1 MQKTHWA
8 WQVTYLATFAIMM
21 VALYMT
27 FLWAPMEINQ
37 GEVQRIFYFHVPAGI
52 LGFMGF
58 LLVLIGSI
66 GYLRSRDLK
75 WDRLSLSA
83 AEVGFLFCSINLITG
98 PIWARPTWGIWWTWD
113 ARLTLS
119 LVLWLI
125 YISYLMLRRY
135 LPEATR
141 RATLSSIMGIFGFT
155 VSILDFLAIRWW
167 RTQHP
172 APVMG
177 GGDDSGLEPT
187 MRLTL
192 GICFLAMTL
201 LYVVLVQR
209 RVSVAQAEAEV
220 DYLYKRAHAL
230 ER

>member
-1 MQKTHWA
+1 MQQTHWA
-8 WQVTYLATFAIMM
+8 WRLTYLVTFVVMTI
-21 VALYMT
+21 ALYMT
-27 FLWAPMEINQ
+27 FLWVPMERTM
-37 GEVQRIFYFHVPAGI
+37 GAVQRIFYFHVPSGI
-52 LGFMGF
+52 IGFAGF
-58 LLVLIGSI
+58 LIVLIGSI

-83 AEVGFLFCSINLITG
+83 AEAGFLFCSMNLITG
-98 PIWARPTWGIWWTWD
+98 PIWARPVWGIWWTWD

-155 VSILDFLAIRWW
+155 VSILDYLAIRWW

-177 GGDDSGLEPT
+177 GGEDSGLHPD

-201 LYVVLVQR
+201 LYAVLVHR
-209 RVSVAQAEAEV
+209 RVAVAQAEAEV